1 MSKSMKRSSYIIPA
15 IVILVLAIPACS
27 RKGTDFLDKTESGII
42 NEAIT
47 FTDSIRTMEFLTGL
61 YQGIQNNYKQTNLTN
76 YGSMADCTD
85 EGELMWSGATNYP
98 VPVNLGT
105 INAAYAWVGNCWTH
119 WYSRIRN
126 SNIYLKNVKT
136 SPLSPAMQDRTAAE
150 ARFMRAWYYHQ
161 LVRFYGGVPL
171 LGDTLFSY
179 DQKISQGRNTWEECI
194 NYIVSELDAVAAV
207 LPEEM
212 TGADYGRVT
221 KGAALALK
229 ARTLLYAASPLSN
242 GGYDG
247 NHGFKALP
255 EQIALLSY
263 PGYDPNRWKAAADA
277 CKAVMD
283 LNKYSLYEDN
293 TTAPGYG
300 FYKMFHLRMNPEA
313 IFSMM
318 DPPNTRLEGMW
329 LPPTRG
335 GQGASYPG
343 QQLVDAFPMKDGTA
357 ITDPA
362 SGYNP
367 ADPYINRDPRFYYTI
382 LYNGALFR
390 GTSTVTQSP
399 IYTYFGAPS
408 DGMGVSAYTTRTG
421 YYCRKMLNNEST
433 GNTQRSLPEI
443 RYAEILLSF
452 AEATNEF
459 SGPTQEVYDAVNVI
473 RRRAGLS
480 PYELPGGLSKEA
492 MREYIRNERRIE
504 LAYENQRYF
513 DTRRWKI
520 AHDPEIVILRGVKWT
535 KVGSTYKRE
544 DIVADPRAFNHPAM
558 YFFPI
563 PQAEIGR
570 QEAFIQNPGY

>member
-1 MSKSMKRSSYIIPA
+1 MKLAHYLIPA
-15 IVILVLAIPACS
+15 AFLFTLFAMPACS
-27 RKGTDFLDKTESGII
+27 KKGADFLDKTESGNI
-42 NEAIT
+42 NESIT
-47 FTDSIRTMEFLTGL
+47 FADSIRTMEFLTGI

-76 YGSMADCTD
+76 YGSLADCTD
-85 EGELMWSGATNYP
+85 EGELMWTGSANYP
-98 VPVNLGT
+98 IP
-105 INAAYAWVGNCWTH
+105 INAGNLSPTYAWVSGCWNH
-119 WYSRIRN
+119 WFSRIRN
-126 SNIYLKNVKT
+126 SNIYLKNVKR
-136 SPLSPAMQDRTAAE
+136 SPLSAAMQQRTTAE
-150 ARFMRAWYYHQ
+150 VRFMRAWYYHQ
-161 LVRFYGGVPL
+161 LLRFYGGVPL
-171 LGDTLFSY
+171 VGDTLFTP
-179 DQKISQGRNTWEECI
+179 DDRISGKRNSLEECV
-194 NYIVSELDAVAAV
+194 NYIVAELDAAAQV
-207 LPEEM
+207 LPDEF
-212 TGADYGRVT
+212 TGADFGRAT

-229 ARTLLYAASPLSN
+229 ARTLLYAASPLFN

-247 NHGFKALP
+247 NKGFTASNEQKALV
-255 EQIALLSY
+255 SY
-263 PGYDPNRWKAAADA
+263 PAYDANRWKTAADA
-277 CKAVMD
+277 FKAVIN

-300 FYKMFHLRMNPEA
+300 FYKMFHQRVNTEG
-313 IFSMM
+313 IFFMM

-343 QQLVDAFPMKDGTA
+343 QQLVDAFPMKDGKA
-357 ITDPA
+357 ITDAA

-367 ADPYINRDPRFYYTI
+367 ANPYINRDPRFYYTI

-390 GTSTVTQSP
+390 GTSTVTQSAL
-399 IYTYFGAPS
+399 YTYFGAPS

-433 GNTQRSLPEI
+433 GNTQRSIPEI

-459 SGPTQEVYDAVNVI
+459 SGPTQDVYDAVNAI

-480 PYELPGGLSKEA
+480 PYELPAGLTKET

-520 AHDPEIVILRGVKWT
+520 AHEPGIVILRGIKWT
-535 KVGSTYKRE
+535 KDGSTYKRE

-563 PQAEIGR
+563 PSVEMGR
-570 QEAFIQNPGY
+570 QPQFIQNPGY